1 MLPLL
6 RICSAVGLALRSARS
21 SCWRRRF
28 SASLS
33 LAFSGCRLSALPSAG
48 LVSDLR
54 GLVSRG
60 VSVSVLS
67 PNTGS
72 SIMSGGRRAVSV
84 FLDLSLFALGCSS
97 ISAGSVSSRGFWERA
112 RGAEATRG
120 SLSSNAGVVRVLSV
134 GLAALAGT
142 LLGSNTSVWLLA
154 AAGCCLLAAGVLKSR
169 SLLWFKVNNTPAMAI
184 NAAIEPA
191 IKLNKP
197 LPC

>member
-1 MLPLL
+1 M
-6 RICSAVGLALRSARS
+6 
-21 SCWRRRF
+21 
-28 SASLS
+28 
-33 LAFSGCRLSALPSAG
+33 
-48 LVSDLR
+48 
-54 GLVSRG
+54 
-60 VSVSVLS
+60 
-67 PNTGS
+67 
-72 SIMSGGRRAVSV
+72 
-84 FLDLSLFALGCSS
+84 
-97 ISAGSVSSRGFWERA
+97 
-112 RGAEATRG
+112 G

-142 LLGSNTSVWLLA
+142 LPGSSTSVWLL